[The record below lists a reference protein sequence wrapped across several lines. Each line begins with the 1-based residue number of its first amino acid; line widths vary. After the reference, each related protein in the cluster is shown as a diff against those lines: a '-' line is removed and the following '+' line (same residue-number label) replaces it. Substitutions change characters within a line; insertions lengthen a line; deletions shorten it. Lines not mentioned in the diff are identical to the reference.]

1 MKVMLIEDEQPAL
14 EKLILQLK
22 NYSEPVEIVATCD
35 SIQASISHLKTN
47 GTPDLIFSDI
57 ALSDGNAFDIFK
69 TITIDCPV
77 IFITAFD
84 TWLLEA
90 FELNSIDYLLKP
102 VSEARL
108 FAALNKYKS
117 LQKHFSGNLT
127 QFLMQ
132 EPNSNNSKSR
142 YVVKKGISYQAVR
155 VEDIAYFI
163 SEHKITFLVDV
174 SGNKYIIEKSLQEL
188 ETELDSKQFFR
199 INRKFIANFSSI
211 GKFKSFSKGKILI
224 ELIPAPNDEVIV
236 SQENAAHF
244 KEWIK
249 G

>member
-22 NYSEPVEIVATCD
+22 SYSELVEIVATCG

-47 GTPDLIFSDI
+47 GIPDLIFSDI

-69 TITIDCPV
+69 SFPVECPV
-77 IFITAFD
+77 IFITAYD
-84 TWLLEA
+84 AWLLEA
-90 FELNSIDYLLKP
+90 FEMNSIDYLLKP
-102 VSEARL
+102 VSETRL

-127 QFLMQ
+127 RFIQQ
-132 EPNSNNSKSR
+132 ESNNSLAKSR

-163 SEHKITFLVDV
+163 SEHKITFLVDAT
-174 SGNKYIIEKSLQEL
+174 GNKYIIEKSLQEL
-188 ETELDSKQFFR
+188 ETELDNKQFFR
-199 INRKFIANFSSI
+199 LNRKFIANITAIS
-211 GKFKSFSKGKILI
+211 KFKTYTKGKILI
-224 ELIPAPNDEVIV
+224 ELIPAPTDEVIV
-236 SQENAAHF
+236 SQENASNF
-244 KEWIK
+244 KQWIN